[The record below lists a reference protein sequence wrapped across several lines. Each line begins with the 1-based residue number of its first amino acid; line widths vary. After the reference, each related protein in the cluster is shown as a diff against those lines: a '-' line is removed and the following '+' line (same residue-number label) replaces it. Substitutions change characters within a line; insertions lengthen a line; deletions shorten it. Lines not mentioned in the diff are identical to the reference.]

1 VPWRNPDLMSVRKEF
16 VRLALSGRHNITE
29 LCVAFGIS
37 EKTGHKWLARYR
49 KEGVQ
54 GLADRPH
61 NPHAPPHQL
70 SRSVRQGIIAL
81 RSQHPTWGSRK
92 LRAVL
97 EHRSPEIS
105 WPASS
110 TIGELLRREGMVKTS
125 RRRRSKN
132 VGRPLDAGLTLAA
145 APNDVWTTDFKGE
158 FRLGPG
164 PYCYPLTV
172 LDAQSRFLIGC
183 TGLFSTATL
192 PVQIVFKRLFQCYG
206 LPDVIRSDNGVPFAS
221 PAALGRLSKLSV
233 WWIRLG
239 IRPERIELGHP
250 EQNGQHE
257 RMHRTLKAEATRPP
271 SATLMQQQQRF
282 DRFRREYNDERPHE
296 SLGQRPPTSCYTPSS
311 RAFPSYLPALEYP
324 AHFDVRRVMR
334 NGMMAWRG
342 QYVWLTK
349 SLVNQDVGLE
359 ETDTD
364 TWSISFGPLSLGSY
378 HSPSNTFIP
387 ELYWRS
393 PKPPTEDE
401 EDLIKT
407 QQTPGNHSQGSPIL
421 PV

>member
-1 VPWRNPDLMSVRKEF
+1 MPWRNPDLMSVRKEF
-16 VRLALSGRHNITE
+16 VRLALTGRHSITE

-49 KEGVQ
+49 REGVQ
-54 GLADRPH
+54 GLADRSH
-61 NPHAPPHQL
+61 SPHAPPHQL
-70 SRSVRQGIIAL
+70 SRSVQQGITAL
-81 RSQHPTWGSRK
+81 RSQHPTWGPRK

-97 EHRSPEIS
+97 ERRSPEIS
-105 WPASS
+105 WPAAS
-110 TIGELLRREGMVKTS
+110 TIGELLRREGLVKTS

-206 LPDVIRSDNGVPFAS
+206 LPEVIRSDNGVPFAS
-221 PAALGRLSKLSV
+221 PVALGRLSKLSV

-271 SATLMQQQQRF
+271 SATLTQQQQRF

-296 SLGQRPPTSCYTPSS
+296 SLGQRPPTSCYTL
-311 RAFPSYLPALEYP
+311 ATLLLQELFP
-324 AHFDVRRVMR
+324 RICQR
-334 NGMMAWRG
+334 
-342 QYVWLTK
+342 
-349 SLVNQDVGLE
+349 
-359 ETDTD
+359 
-364 TWSISFGPLSLGSY
+364 LSTL
-378 HSPSNTFIP
+378 
-387 ELYWRS
+387 
-393 PKPPTEDE
+393 
-401 EDLIKT
+401 LILMS
-407 QQTPGNHSQGSPIL
+407 GE
-421 PV
+421 

>member
-1 VPWRNPDLMSVRKEF
+1 MPWRNPDLMSVRQEF
-16 VRLALSGRHNITE
+16 VRLALSGRYNITE

-70 SRSVRQGIIAL
+70 SPDVRKGIITL
-81 RSQHPTWGSRK
+81 RSQHPTWGSKKLLGVLKRK
-92 LRAVL
+92 R
-97 EHRSPEIS
+97 PEMS
-105 WPASS
+105 WPAAS

-125 RRRRSKN
+125 RRNKN
-132 VGRPLDAGLTLAA
+132 KNIGKPLDSGLTLAA

-164 PYCYPLTV
+164 PYCFPLTV
-172 LDAQSRFLIGC
+172 MDAQSRFLIGC

-192 PVQIVFKRLFQCYG
+192 PVQIVFKRLFQRYG
-206 LPDVIRSDNGVPFAS
+206 LPEVMRSDNGVPFAS
-221 PAALGRLSKLSV
+221 PTALGRLSKLSV

-239 IRPERIELGHP
+239 IRPERIEPGHP

-271 SATLMQQQQRF
+271 SATLVQQQQRF

-296 SLGQRPPTSCYTPSS
+296 SLGQRPPASCYTPSS

-324 AHFDVRRVMR
+324 AHSDVRRVTC
-334 NGMMAWRG
+334 NGVISWRG
-342 QYVWLTK
+342 QYVFLTK
-349 SLVNQDVGLE
+349 ALTGQDVGLE
-359 ETDTD
+359 ETDID
-364 TWSISFGPLSLGSY
+364 TWNLSFGPLSLGSY

-387 ELYWRS
+387 ELHWRNS
-393 PKPPTEDE
+393 GAPAEDE
-401 EDLIKT
+401 EDHLMEGKT
-407 QQTPGNHSQGSPIL
+407 LVDQSEGSPIF